1 MNNRERLEMLNRN
14 QKLLNVLFTLTTL
27 ASIFARNYTGNL
39 TMVAVVVGFMV
50 AAFGTYAYITI
61 KTGLLKR
68 TRFNIAAFLILVF
81 LVGNTIYELFIH

>member
-14 QKLLNVLFTLTTL
+14 QRLLNVLFTLTTL
-27 ASIFARNYTGNL
+27 ASIFIRNYRGNV
-39 TMVAVVVGFMV
+39 TMFAIVIGFMV

-68 TRFNIAAFLILVF
+68 TRFNVAAFLILVF

>member
-14 QKLLNVLFTLTTL
+14 QKLMNVLFTLTTL
-27 ASIFARNYTGNL
+27 ASIFAMNYRVNL

-50 AAFGTYAYITI
+50 AAFGTYAYIAI

-68 TRFNIAAFLILVF
+68 TKVNIFAFLILVF